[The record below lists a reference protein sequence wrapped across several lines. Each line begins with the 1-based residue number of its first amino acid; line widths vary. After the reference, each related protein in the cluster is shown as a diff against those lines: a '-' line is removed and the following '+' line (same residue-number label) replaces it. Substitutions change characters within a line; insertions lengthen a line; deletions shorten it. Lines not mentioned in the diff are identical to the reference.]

1 MNWASTSRD
10 TSHGLWVR
18 SGASSPMTRCSRP
31 PPARPHLAPSACP
44 ALPPHP
50 PLPGGASTLKRPVAA
65 AFVMGGAL
73 ACVQLARAWCGTQV
87 DEDEEISKIENTM
100 LVRLGVMDRVS
111 RVRRC
116 PTPPGDAWLL

>member
-1 MNWASTSRD
+1 
-10 TSHGLWVR
+10 
-18 SGASSPMTRCSRP
+18 
-31 PPARPHLAPSACP
+31 
-44 ALPPHP
+44 
-50 PLPGGASTLKRPVAA
+50 
-65 AFVMGGAL
+65 MGGAL